1 MASRSL
7 YTVSENPCNM
17 LNMFVI
23 KVLQSDHIVHLKD
36 GFFISLK
43 HIFLLHFCMAKDFNV
58 LHGLVY
64 HVYIHLAVHKQVM

>member
-1 MASRSL
+1 M
-7 YTVSENPCNM
+7 
-17 LNMFVI
+17 I

-36 GFFISLK
+36 GFCITLM
-43 HIFLLHFCMAKDFNV
+43 HIFLLPFCTAKDFNV